1 MVSARCSFA
10 YDVSNELILDSKIDK
25 RKSCEKE
32 LAVGHLSSL
41 NADSDIIIFDR
52 GYPCQWLM
60 GLLIKQEFKF
70 CFRLSTSWKDA
81 VELMNS
87 DKKDIDWELIRRS
100 KKNPGKMAQ
109 YGVSKQLS
117 GMRLVCI
124 ELSNGEKEV
133 LATNLTDRDNYTIE
147 DLKELYHLRWGIEES
162 YKTFKK
168 VLHIEH
174 FTGKSVIAV
183 QQDFY
188 AKVFMLILAS
198 MIRTQGVNPTTKK
211 KKHRSKANK
220 TQVLAKV
227 KDFLIDILYSTK
239 SKELIHQML
248 AILKKR
254 LELIRPNRSFKRV
267 DTSSRRR
274 HKLMNSKG
282 I

>member
-1 MVSARCSFA
+1 MAQ
-10 YDVSNELILDSKIDK
+10 YDVS
-25 RKSCEKE
+25 
-32 LAVGHLSSL
+32 
-41 NADSDIIIFDR
+41 
-52 GYPCQWLM
+52 
-60 GLLIKQEFKF
+60 
-70 CFRLSTSWKDA
+70 T
-81 VELMNS
+81 
-87 DKKDIDWELIRRS
+87 
-100 KKNPGKMAQ
+100 
-109 YGVSKQLS
+109 QLS

-124 ELSNGEKEV
+124 ELASGEKEV

-147 DLKELYHLRWGIEES
+147 DLKALYHLKWGIEES

-174 FTGKSVIAV
+174 FTGESVIAV

-188 AKVFMLILAS
+188 AKVFMLNLAS
-198 MIRTQGVNPTTKK
+198 MIRTQGINPTTKK
-211 KKHRSKANK
+211 KKHYSKANK

-239 SKELIHQML
+239 PSELIHQML

-254 LELIRPNRSFKRV
+254 LELVRPKRSFKRV

-274 HKLMNSKG
+274 HKLVNSKG